1 MLVVIC
7 PVAVRWRLEMDI
19 KPGDIAIFKNG
30 EEAAVVCVRSEHD
43 FFRICFSNEVSG
55 WIGEEAKNLCW
66 TYNKRGI
73 LNTGFPNGNNIV
85 KVIPC

>member
-1 MLVVIC
+1 
-7 PVAVRWRLEMDI
+7 MDI

-43 FFRICFSNEVSG
+43 FFRIRFSNEVSG
-55 WIGEEAKNLCW
+55 WIDGEVKDHCW

-73 LNTGFPNGNNIV
+73 LNTDFPNGNNIV